1 MDDTALS
8 GDSQVGGR
16 GAREGELGS
25 GVPQAL
31 LGLEGWGM
39 LDFRVRCPSTAGGV
53 RGGGGWKR
61 EGREGWLQ
69 GTPACAGGVET
80 LLCPPWSQ
88 LGRAGVGM
96 PREDC

>member
-16 GAREGELGS
+16 GAWEGELGS

-39 LDFRVRCPSTAGGV
+39 LDFRVRRPSTAGGV
-53 RGGGGWKR
+53 RGGG
-61 EGREGWLQ
+61 